1 MKTALITGGTKGI
14 GKGIARVLLESG
26 YEVAINYDRD
36 EQAALETQREFNMS
50 GYCPVL
56 LKADVSSEADVKA
69 MFREFFDTFDRL
81 DLLVNNAGIALVKL
95 MQDTTLDEY
104 ERLFGVNMRGTFLCS
119 KLAVPHMVHAGQGC
133 IVNIASIWGE
143 VGASCET
150 LYSATKGAVIAFT
163 QGLSKELAP
172 SNIRVNCVS
181 PGVIDTDMNS
191 DLTPTEMEDLIQSV
205 PLGRIG
211 QPEDVGQA
219 VLYLAEAEYVTGVNI
234 PVGGGFAK

>member
-14 GKGIARVLLESG
+14 GKGIARVLLENG
-26 YEVAINYDRD
+26 YEVALNYDMD
-36 EQAALETQREFNMS
+36 EHAALATQHEFNLL

-56 LKADVSSEADVKA
+56 LKADVSRELDVQS
-69 MFREFFDTFDRL
+69 MFREFFETYDRL
-81 DLLVNNAGIALVKL
+81 DLLVNNAGISIVKML
-95 MQDTTLDEY
+95 QDTTVEDY
-104 ERLFGVNMRGTFLCS
+104 MRLFNVNMRGTFLCS
-119 KLAVPHMVHAGQGC
+119 REAVPHMNHEGGGC

-150 LYSATKGAVIAFT
+150 VYSATKGAVIAFT
-163 QGLSKELAP
+163 MGLSKELAP

-191 DLTPTEMEDLIQSV
+191 DLSSMEMEDLIQTI
-205 PLGRIG
+205 PMGRIG
-211 QPEDVGQA
+211 RPEEVGQA
-219 VLYLAEAEYVTGVNI
+219 VLYLAEADYVTGVNI